1 MGLWRFWRSAGWS
14 TERLVL
20 GNDSAGSAA
29 VSLTRFRERVQVV
42 NLERFNLDE
51 FSFFQKVYRRRG
63 MLMVQPNGH
72 RISDPIRNADTSDPY
87 EFSFISG
94 SKFGCESSWQSHG
107 LM

>member
-42 NLERFNLDE
+42 NLERFNL
-51 FSFFQKVYRRRG
+51 V
-63 MLMVQPNGH
+63 MVQPNGH